1 MDSITNT
8 KPLPHRELHGEVHA
22 RSGKKLENGSLT
34 EGTIQTNLD
43 WNVPKPISNLL
54 EQETKTIHS
63 ALGVVNS
70 TRPVHDVEKLTCL
83 REMCSEGI
91 VGRVFWVMGIEAV
104 LGAVDRFSRT
114 NDGAIEIDR
123 EASKFPMRPS

>member
-34 EGTIQTNLD
+34 EGTIETDLD
-43 WNVPKPISNLL
+43 RNVPKPISNLL

-63 ALGVVNS
+63 AFRVVNS
-70 TRPVHDVEKLTCL
+70 TRPVHHVEKLTGL
-83 REMCSEGI
+83 REMCGQWI
-91 VGRVFWVMGIEAV
+91 VGGVFWMMRIEAV
-104 LGAVDRFSRT
+104 FGAIDRFSRA

-123 EASKFPMRPS
+123 EASKFPMRPR